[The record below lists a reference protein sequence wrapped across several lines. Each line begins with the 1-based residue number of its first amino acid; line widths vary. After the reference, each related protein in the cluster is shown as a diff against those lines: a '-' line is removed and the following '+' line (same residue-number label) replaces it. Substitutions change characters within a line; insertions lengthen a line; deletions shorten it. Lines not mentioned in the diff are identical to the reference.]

1 MSMTFTPAAELFPWS
16 DPNFQRNPYP
26 WYARARAAAPVHQT
40 DERTYVL
47 TRYEDVMHFAK
58 LPIMSIREADWV
70 DPNPWEAFGN
80 TVLAKDPPDHA
91 KARRL
96 FSRWFTPKLIRD
108 WVAFTLEATEERL
121 ASYVPGT
128 EIDAHWDLGVVPTHE
143 TMARILDLPAGD
155 AEPLFWALWD
165 AMLIQATDPAPG
177 TREVS
182 VRGLEYMFNRTSD
195 LLQSKAA
202 NPGEGLADSILAAH
216 TSGEITW
223 REALENI
230 VLFYM
235 SGGPNPA
242 VLIGAGFE
250 YFASVPGLM
259 KAYRERP
266 EIRERVVN
274 EIARLTP
281 VELILTR
288 FPTEDVE
295 IQGTT
300 IPAGSCVKFP
310 IGAVN
315 RDPDVFPDPDTFD
328 WERPIDASRNL
339 TFGLGT
345 HSCAGQLIARAEVDA
360 ILTMVAERFDSVE
373 LLAEPVLVRTD
384 RLVAYKTLPVALR

>member
-1 MSMTFTPAAELFPWS
+1 MTLTETPAAELFPWS
-16 DPNFQRNPYP
+16 DPAFQRNPYP
-26 WYARARAAAPVHQT
+26 WFERARAAGPVHQT
-40 DERTYVL
+40 DEHTYVL
-47 TRYEDVMHFAK
+47 TRYADVMHYAK
-58 LPIMSIREADWV
+58 LPIMSIREPDWL

-80 TVLAKDPPDHA
+80 TVLSKDPPQHA
-91 KARRL
+91 QARRL
-96 FSRWFTPKLIRD
+96 FSRWFTPKLIKN
-108 WVAFTLEATEERL
+108 WVEYTRAATEARL
-121 ASYVPGT
+121 ATYEAGS

-143 TMARILDLPAGD
+143 TMARILQLPAGD

-165 AMLIQATDPAPG
+165 AMLIQATDPKPG
-177 TREVS
+177 TREIS
-182 VRGLEYMFNRTSD
+182 VAGLEYLFSRTSE
-195 LLQSKAA
+195 LLEAKAA
-202 NPGEGLADSILAAH
+202 QPGDGLADAILSAH
-216 TSGEITW
+216 MNGEITW
-223 REALENI
+223 REALENV

-250 YFASVPGLM
+250 YFATVPGLM
-259 KAYRERP
+259 QEYRDRP

-288 FPTEDVE
+288 FPTEDIE
-295 IQGTT
+295 IQGVN
-300 IPAGSCVKFP
+300 IPAGSTLKFP
-310 IGAVN
+310 IGSVN
-315 RDPDVFPDPDTFD
+315 RDPEVFPNPDQFD

-360 ILTMVAERFDSVE
+360 ILTMVSERFTAVD
-373 LLAEPVLVRTD
+373 LLAEPEIVRTD